1 MIIDEIFD
9 LFGRFGADHYGE
21 DVSLERHM
29 LQTAAMAQARGAA
42 REVVLAAL
50 LHDIGH
56 LLHAAAG
63 GAHDTENDF
72 EHESLGAVW
81 LSRAFDAAVTAP
93 IALHVRAKRYLCAA
107 EPEYL
112 DGLSDA
118 SRRSLALQGGIMDDA
133 EVRQFAAHPAFAGA
147 ILDRKSTRL
156 NSSHIPL
163 SRMPS
168 SA

>member
-1 MIIDEIFD
+1 M
-9 LFGRFGADHYGE
+9 LFRSYGE

-147 ILDRKSTRL
+147 ILLRRCDDLGKDVAVATR
-156 NSSHIPL
+156 PL
-163 SRMPS
+163 ADYRAMMTDLVRSP
-168 SA
+168 